1 MPLRGNK
8 IDANNTNKKAGV
20 FAPVISLQGVSP
32 RLERLVQD
40 GVFFAPKLYNGT
52 AHRHRSAAS
61 GG

>member
-40 GVFFAPKLYNGT
+40 GVFFVL
-52 AHRHRSAAS
+52 HRHRSAA
-61 GG
+61 GGG